1 MELNKLE
8 LQSERGK
15 ECRDM
20 IILLKFLNYPEDAI
34 IKAISPYCF
43 GSGTIIFPKDTDRQ
57 QVLNRIQEITV

>member
-20 IILLKFLNYPEDAI
+20 INILISLGYSPEAVINYICNNFKAEPFNGTDLETIKSKIERI
-34 IKAISPYCF
+34 I
-43 GSGTIIFPKDTDRQ
+43 
-57 QVLNRIQEITV
+57 